1 MRSYLAVAL
10 FVWLPLRAE
19 AQEDQEQPRP
29 RVERVEIQGNQY
41 LQKDT
46 LRFYISTKPGDD
58 FDEFRL
64 REDFRR
70 LWETGFLNDLRVDAL
85 DTPQGGKVAVFTVQE
100 RRRIQIVDYRG
111 SKAVSKTNLEDELKK
126 RDATLR
132 IDSFY
137 DLAKARKVE
146 EIIRGMLSEKGRSFG
161 TVKHEARNL
170 GGAGVQVTFTIDDG
184 PPAKVRTTSF
194 EGNQAFSDGKL
205 RGRMKRIKPV
215 GFWNLSWLTGKT
227 KFSAEKWTEDQE
239 KLREHYLNHGY
250 AAASVGQ
257 PTITYTD
264 GKSGFFRKKP
274 VKWVHL
280 SIPVNEGDRYR
291 VGDVRFEGLSV
302 FKEEAIRPLFK
313 LKAGDAYN
321 DSKLRKAYDKLRDAY
336 GAQGFFQW
344 TGFTERKP
352 DPERKVV
359 DLVLHMEEDK
369 RFYVGKIGFAGNHS
383 TRDKVIRREVYLTEG
398 EVFNTELL
406 KLTIRRLN
414 QLGYFKPLEGPPQ
427 LAPNPRAEDKID
439 LTFKLE
445 EQNRNQFT
453 FGGGVSGLEGTFI
466 NASFSTA
473 NFLGRGET
481 VTVMAQTGARSRNYQ
496 FAITEPYLFDR
507 SITGGF
513 DVFLRRQTYLSYGTS
528 VGYGEQ
534 SQGVSLTSGIGV
546 SRFSRLFASY
556 SYQIIDIYD
565 VDERALGDQTTS
577 TGVAPASQGDASL
590 LGRVGRRHESGIG
603 TSWVRNTV
611 DGPFQSRNG
620 SRYTLG
626 LQFVGGPLGGSVD
639 YYRPTLEA
647 VFYRPLG
654 RRMAAGLR
662 GQVGYVGAF
671 GDTAEVPY
679 YQRYFLGGETQIRGY
694 NVRSVAPY
702 DSKTKTS
709 IGGDKFLLMNAE
721 YYFDVLGPARLLL
734 FFDAGQAYPAG
745 QGFYW
750 KTMSTSAGVELR
762 FLMPVLNVPFRL
774 IYALNPNRDFYQPA
788 HAFKFAVGTTF

>member
-1 MRSYLAVAL
+1 MGDGFRTTAGRRSTHRRKWRYHVQNAGA
-10 FVWLPLRAE
+10 FRS
-19 AQEDQEQPRP
+19 
-29 RVERVEIQGNQY
+29 
-41 LQKDT
+41 
-46 LRFYISTKPGDD
+46 STIGSGCQQ
-58 FDEFRL
+58 DE
-64 REDFRR
+64 
-70 LWETGFLNDLRVDAL
+70 
-85 DTPQGGKVAVFTVQE
+85 P
-100 RRRIQIVDYRG
+100 
-111 SKAVSKTNLEDELKK
+111 EDELKK
-126 RDATLR
+126 WDATLR

-137 DLAKARKVE
+137 DPAKARKGE

-205 RGRMKRIKPV
+205 RGRMKKIKPV

-227 KFSAEKWTEDQE
+227 KFTAEKWTEDQE

-250 AAASVGQ
+250 ATASVGQ

-264 GKSGFFRKKP
+264 GKSGVFRKKP

-369 RFYVGKIGFAGNHS
+369 RFYVGKIGGQS
-383 TRDKVIRREVYLTEG
+383 PTRDKVIRRELHLTEG
-398 EVFNTELL
+398 VVQHRAAEAHDPAPQPA
-406 KLTIRRLN
+406 RLSRCWRPAATGA
-414 QLGYFKPLEGPPQ
+414 QPTGRGQDDVTFAG
-427 LAPNPRAEDKID
+427 RAEPH
-439 LTFKLE
+439 
-445 EQNRNQFT
+445 QFT
-453 FGGGVSGLEGTFI
+453 LRSVGAGGYLHHRV
-466 NASFSTA
+466 APTA
-473 NFLGRGET
+473 NFRRGET
-481 VTVMAQTGARSRNYQ
+481 ATGWPRRRTEPELPS
-496 FAITEPYLFDR
+496 AITEFYLFDR
-507 SITGGF
+507 RSPG
-513 DVFLRRQTYLSYGTS
+513 LRRLPAPADLPLRWTS
-528 VGYGEQ
+528 VGYGAEPGRVADQ
-534 SQGVSLTSGIGV
+534 RYGVSLPA
-546 SRFSRLFASY
+546 FASY
-556 SYQIIDIYD
+556 SA
-565 VDERALGDQTTS
+565 RSSTSTTWSRRRSSPTTS
-577 TGVAPASQGDASL
+577 PEFSEP
-590 LGRVGRRHESGIG
+590 GRRVLAGRTPRAG
-603 TSWVRNTV
+603 PATPVRNTV
-611 DGPFQSRNG
+611 DNPSSRATAVADAGPVRG
-620 SRYTLG
+620 RT
-626 LQFVGGPLGGSVD
+626 GSVD
-639 YYRPTLEA
+639 YSRPTLEA
-647 VFYRPLG
+647 VLYRPFG
-654 RRMAAGLR
+654 RRMAAGVR
-662 GQVGYVGAF
+662 GHVGYVVGF

-702 DSKTKTS
+702 DAKTKAS

-750 KTMSTSAGVELR
+750 KTMRTSAGVELR
-762 FLMPVLNVPFRL
+762 FLMPVLNEPFRL